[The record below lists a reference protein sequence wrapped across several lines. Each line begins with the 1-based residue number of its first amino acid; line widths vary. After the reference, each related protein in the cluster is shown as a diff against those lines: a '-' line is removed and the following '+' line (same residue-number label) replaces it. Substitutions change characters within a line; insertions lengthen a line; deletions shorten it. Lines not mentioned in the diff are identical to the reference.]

1 MEVIVSNYLSDENFR
16 EFIIETTQNNQQSLS
31 MLGYRLRLTG
41 YRKYTRLILSFGLNR
56 SDRVYLNIIDSDIV
70 TLTVN

>member
-16 EFIIETTQNNQQSLS
+16 EFIIITTQNNQQSLS
-31 MLGYRLRLTG
+31 MLGYRLRLIG
-41 YRKYTRLILSFGLNR
+41 YPKYTRLLSSFGLNR
-56 SDRVYLNIIDSDIV
+56 SGRVYLNIIDSDIV